1 MKLWLVDRLTGS
13 GVVLLDPGA
22 RVVWHR
28 VNADEPIYEL
38 GRATKIDHHVFVPHR
53 Q

>member
-28 VNADEPIYEL
+28 VNADEPIDEL